1 MKIIARAPETIFAA
15 PLSTSFGMPTYGS
28 RPAPSSGQSEQDEA
42 EPAYVFSHEQILR
55 VVVGILLCILLAA
68 IDQTVVVPAVPSI
81 AADLNGFGHLAWI
94 VTAYLL
100 TSTVATPIYGK
111 LSDIYG
117 RRALL
122 LPAIVLFV
130 IASMLCGFAQ
140 SLVQLIVARALQ
152 GLGGAGLMAMAQASI
167 ADVVSPRERGRY
179 QGYMAGTWG
188 VASVAGPILGGWMTD
203 YLSWRWIFWINLP
216 IGIAAYL
223 LSSSALKMLRTKK
236 RPAKIDYLGSALLA
250 SFTTASLLVM
260 SWGGSEYS
268 WGSPVILGLAAG
280 ALVLLAAL
288 IVQERR
294 NADPLLPPRLFANA
308 VFSRGVLIAA
318 LNSGAMFG
326 ATFLLPLYFQLMQ
339 GADASLAGTLI
350 VPYLGANCLGAF
362 TGGQIARRLG
372 RVKILIQLGLAVTAI
387 GFALM
392 ATVGAAT
399 PQLLTLAYMI
409 VVGLGI
415 GLVMPCSLVMIQN
428 AAERRDVGSA
438 TGAFLFLRSMG
449 GAVGSTLTGVILAGQ
464 FAAGVASNGITVPV
478 DLGSLRVPA
487 GAVSTLDAAT
497 QAAAHVAL
505 SGAFHAGFAACAVL
519 AALAWVCCWRLI
531 DLPLRTSA

>member
-1 MKIIARAPETIFAA
+1 MDIAPPI
-15 PLSTSFGMPTYGS
+15 SNV
-28 RPAPSSGQSEQDEA
+28 A
-42 EPAYVFSHEQILR
+42 EGDDTDQPQVFTHEQIRR

-81 AADLNGFGHLAWI
+81 AADLNGFNHLSWI

-130 IASMLCGFAQ
+130 AASMLCGFAQ
-140 SLVQLIVARALQ
+140 SLMQLIVARALQ

-216 IGIAAYL
+216 IGIAAFL

-236 RPAKIDYLGSALLA
+236 RPAKIDYVGSALLTG
-250 SFTTASLLVM
+250 FTTAALLVM
-260 SWGGSEYS
+260 SWGGSEYAWS
-268 WGSPVILGLAAG
+268 SATILGLTAG
-280 ALVLLAAL
+280 AVGLLVLL
-288 IVQERR
+288 VMQERA
-294 NADPLLPPRLFANA
+294 NGDPLLPPRLFANA

-326 ATFLLPLYFQLMQ
+326 ATFLLPLFFQLER
-339 GADASLAGTLI
+339 GADASLSGTLI

-362 TGGQIARRLG
+362 GGGQIARRLG
-372 RVKILIQLGLAVTAI
+372 RVKILIQIGLAATTL
-387 GFALM
+387 GFGLLM
-392 ATVGAAT
+392 TIDAAT
-399 PQLLTLAYMI
+399 PQMWTLLYMV

-449 GAVGSTLTGVILAGQ
+449 GAVGSTLAGVLLAGQ
-464 FAAGVASNGITVPV
+464 FAAGVAKAGVTVPV

-487 GAVSTLDAAT
+487 GATSTLDAAT
-497 QAAAHVAL
+497 QVVAHAAL
-505 SGAFHAGFAACAVL
+505 SGGFHAAFAGCAVL
-519 AALAWVCCWRLI
+519 SALALASCWRMI
-531 DLPLRTSA
+531 DLPLRTTS